1 MTQRDVNRLRNSEIT
16 EPLPPIDLPPEPNW
30 EAIENAIVQAAPD
43 LTVIEAQIKAL
54 ANGISGIRRAS
65 EQQAINARRLLNESQ
80 RAYAR
85 LERQFVTQVQKTVEA
100 NQRAQEVRKAT
111 RRPAAPRTI
120 KAKDMPPAPCW
131 ARSAEPAGKIN
142 CGCQGAPVA
151 YACSH
156 LQVGGFVTLHAAALR
171 DTILRKP
178 DGTQQDLGVKHL
190 VPCSLC
196 QYRGTSK
203 DTPPLVSSMVLATRT
218 TVCDA
223 CQHKGECPVPASEQ
237 LAMPAT
243 ACPEGFW
250 AAEAT

>member
-1 MTQRDVNRLRNSEIT
+1 MQRDVNRLRNSEIT

-30 EAIENAIVQAAPD
+30 EAIEDAIVQATPD
-43 LTVIEAQIKAL
+43 LTVVEAKIKAL
-54 ANGISGIRRAS
+54 ANEISGIRRAS

-85 LERQFVTQVQKTVEA
+85 LERQFVTQVQKTAEA

-111 RRPAAPRTI
+111 RQPAAPRAI
-120 KAKDMPPAPCW
+120 KAKDIPLAPCW

-171 DTILRKP
+171 DTILRKS
-178 DGTQQDLGVKHL
+178 DGTQHDLVVKHL

-203 DTPPLVSSMVLATRT
+203 DTAPLVSSIVLSTRT
-218 TVCDA
+218 TICDA
-223 CQHKGECPVPASEQ
+223 CQRKSECLIPTSEQ
-237 LAMPAT
+237 LAFPVT